1 MPDPLGT
8 IADAPSGVVPE
19 LIGDSR
25 FSTNDIRL
33 SAALCALGFTLKVE
47 AQPILVTLD
56 ADRDRR
62 VIKFFHEGISILGGS
77 LKLEARFVDL
87 WWNSPSG
94 KYTIVGYDDALTA
107 MRRVGVERA
116 QMINVAK
123 HSPGYKPT
131 KNMAVATTSLHTAS
145 ILAACE
151 IKLIGYDPSG
161 RQWIFA
167 KGAEV
172 ISDLIKKGGKP
183 KEQRPL
189 SNDLCIDWMIEWI
202 RYRDWLAKLVKDP
215 ECIPMIEMRDGE
227 RSAMISRDMNEKDRN
242 HMIARL

>member
-8 IADAPSGVVPE
+8 IADAPSGSMP
-19 LIGDSR
+19 IGDSR
-25 FSTNDIRL
+25 FATHDIRL
-33 SAALCALGFTLKVE
+33 SAALCPLGFSLRLD
-47 AQPILVTLD
+47 AQPIGITINADTEKRVVTFYHQDQTKLGNFT
-56 ADRDRR
+56 ARD
-62 VIKFFHEGISILGGS
+62 
-77 LKLEARFVDL
+77 VDL
-87 WWNSPSG
+87 WWNSPTG
-94 KYTIVGYDDALTA
+94 KYTIRGYDDALAA

-116 QMINVAK
+116 RMIDVAK
-123 HSPGYKPT
+123 RPDKYNPT
-131 KNMAVATTSLHTAS
+131 RDVSVATTSLHTAS
-145 ILAACE
+145 VLAACE

-172 ISDLIKKGGKP
+172 VADLIKKGGKP
-183 KEQRPL
+183 KERPL
-189 SNDLCIDWMIEWI
+189 SNDLCIDWMLEWI

-227 RSAMISRDMNEKDRN
+227 HSALISRDMNEKDRN

>member
-8 IADAPSGVVPE
+8 IADAPSGSMP
-19 LIGDSR
+19 IGDSR
-25 FSTNDIRL
+25 FATHDIRL
-33 SAALCALGFTLKVE
+33 SAALCPLGFSLRLD
-47 AQPILVTLD
+47 AQPVGVTIN
-56 ADRDRR
+56 ADTQRTVVTFYHHDTNAIRS
-62 VIKFFHEGISILGGS
+62 FTAGD
-77 LKLEARFVDL
+77 VDL
-87 WWNSPSG
+87 WWNSPTG
-94 KYTIVGYDDALTA
+94 KYSIAGYDDALTA

-116 QMINVAK
+116 KMIDVAK
-123 HSPGYKPT
+123 RPEKYKPSSKIT
-131 KNMAVATTSLHTAS
+131 VATTSLHTSS
-145 ILAACE
+145 ILSACE

-161 RQWIFA
+161 RQWIFS

-227 RSAMISRDMNEKDRN
+227 HSALISRDMNKKDRN

>member
-1 MPDPLGT
+1 MQTDPIGT
-8 IADAPSGVVPE
+8 IAEAPSGVVPE
-19 LIGDSR
+19 LLGDSR

-33 SAALCALGFTLKVE
+33 SAALCALGFSLKIDS
-47 AQPILVTLD
+47 QPILVTLD
-56 ADRDRR
+56 ADKDRK
-62 VIKFFHEGISILGGS
+62 VIKFFHVGVAVIGN

-94 KYTIVGYDDALTA
+94 KYTIEGYDDALTA

-116 QMINVAK
+116 RMIDVAK
-123 HSPGYKPT
+123 RPQKYNPT
-131 KNMAVATTSLHTAS
+131 RSAVVATTSLHTAS
-145 ILAACE
+145 ILAVCE
-151 IKLIGYDPSG
+151 IKLIGYDPSS

-183 KEQRPL
+183 KGRPL
-189 SNDLCIDWMIEWI
+189 ANDLCIDWMLAWI
-202 RYRDWLAKLVKDP
+202 WYRDELKKLVDDP
-215 ECIPMIEMRDGE
+215 ENIPFVQMRDGE
-227 RSAMISRDMNEKDRN
+227 RSALISRDMNEKDRN

>member
-8 IADAPSGVVPE
+8 IADAPSGSMP
-19 LIGDSR
+19 IGDSR
-25 FSTNDIRL
+25 FATHDIRL
-33 SAALCALGFTLKVE
+33 AAALCPLGFSLRLD
-47 AQPILVTLD
+47 AQPVGVTIN
-56 ADRDRR
+56 ADTQRTVVTFYHHDTNAIRS
-62 VIKFFHEGISILGGS
+62 FTAGD
-77 LKLEARFVDL
+77 VDL
-87 WWNSPSG
+87 WWNSPTG
-94 KYTIVGYDDALTA
+94 KYSIAGYDDALTA

-116 QMINVAK
+116 RMIDVAK
-123 HSPGYKPT
+123 RPEKYKPLRKVT
-131 KNMAVATTSLHTAS
+131 VATTSLHTAS
-145 ILAACE
+145 ILSACE

-161 RQWIFA
+161 RQWIFN
-167 KGAEV
+167 KGAEI

-227 RSAMISRDMNEKDRN
+227 HSALISRDMNEKDRN

>member
-1 MPDPLGT
+1 MHPLGT
-8 IADAPSGVVPE
+8 VADAPSGAMP
-19 LIGDSR
+19 IGDTR
-25 FSTNDIRL
+25 FATHDIRL
-33 SAALCALGFTLKVE
+33 SAALCPLGFSLRLD
-47 AQPILVTLD
+47 AQPIGITINADTEKRVVTFYHQDNTQLGNFT
-56 ADRDRR
+56 ARD
-62 VIKFFHEGISILGGS
+62 
-77 LKLEARFVDL
+77 VDL
-87 WWNSPSG
+87 WWNSPTG
-94 KYTIVGYDDALTA
+94 KYTIVGYDDALAA

-116 QMINVAK
+116 RMIDVAK
-123 HSPGYKPT
+123 CPQKYKPT
-131 KNMAVATTSLHTAS
+131 RDVSVATTSLHTAS

-183 KEQRPL
+183 KERPL

-202 RYRDWLAKLVKDP
+202 RYRDWLAKMVKDP

-227 RSAMISRDMNEKDRN
+227 HSALISRDMNEKDRN

>member
-1 MPDPLGT
+1 MSDPLGT
-8 IADAPSGVVPE
+8 IADAPSGIIPE

-25 FSTNDIRL
+25 FSTSDIRL
-33 SAALCALGFTLKVE
+33 SAALCALGFTLKLE

-56 ADRDRR
+56 ADKERT
-62 VIKFFHEGISILGGS
+62 VIKFFHEAIAILGN

-87 WWNSPSG
+87 WWNSPTG

-116 QMINVAK
+116 RMIDVAK
-123 HSPGYKPT
+123 RPQKYNPT

-145 ILAACE
+145 ILSACE

-161 RQWIFA
+161 RQWIFS

-215 ECIPMIEMRDGE
+215 ECIPMIEIRDGE
-227 RSAMISRDMNEKDRN
+227 HSALISRDMNEKDRN

>member
-8 IADAPSGVVPE
+8 IADAPSGSMP
-19 LIGDSR
+19 IGDSR
-25 FSTNDIRL
+25 FATHDIRL
-33 SAALCALGFTLKVE
+33 SAALCPLGFSLRLD
-47 AQPILVTLD
+47 AQPVGVTIN
-56 ADRDRR
+56 ADTQRSVVTFYHHDTNAIRS
-62 VIKFFHEGISILGGS
+62 FTAGD
-77 LKLEARFVDL
+77 VDL
-87 WWNSPSG
+87 WWNSPTG
-94 KYTIVGYDDALTA
+94 KYSIAGYDDALTA
-107 MRRVGVERA
+107 MRRVGIERA
-116 QMINVAK
+116 RMIDVAK
-123 HSPGYKPT
+123 RPEKYKPSRKVT
-131 KNMAVATTSLHTAS
+131 VATTSLHTAS
-145 ILAACE
+145 ILSACE

-161 RQWIFA
+161 RQWIFS

-227 RSAMISRDMNEKDRN
+227 HSALISRDMNEKDRN

>member
-1 MPDPLGT
+1 MP
-8 IADAPSGVVPE
+8 
-19 LIGDSR
+19 IGDSR
-25 FSTNDIRL
+25 FATHDIRL
-33 SAALCALGFTLKVE
+33 AAALCPLGFSLRLD
-47 AQPILVTLD
+47 AQPVGVTIN
-56 ADRDRR
+56 ADTQRTVVTFYHHDTNAIRS
-62 VIKFFHEGISILGGS
+62 FTAGD
-77 LKLEARFVDL
+77 VDL
-87 WWNSPSG
+87 WWNSPTG
-94 KYTIVGYDDALTA
+94 KYSIAGYDDALTA

-116 QMINVAK
+116 RMIDVAK
-123 HSPGYKPT
+123 RPEKYKPLRKVT
-131 KNMAVATTSLHTAS
+131 VATTSLHTAS
-145 ILAACE
+145 ILSACE

-161 RQWIFA
+161 RQWIFN
-167 KGAEV
+167 KGAEI

-227 RSAMISRDMNEKDRN
+227 HSALISRDMNEKDRN